1 VKSIVDAHLGSI
13 TVESEE
19 GGGTTFTVSFPKESN
34 PSVCS
39 P

>member
-1 VKSIVDAHLGSI
+1 VDAHLGSI

-19 GGGTTFTVSFPKESN
+19 GGGTTFTVSLPKESN
-34 PSVCS
+34 PTVCS